1 MEVEDQDQEI
11 DEEEMKVDLPRLKE
25 LLKDKQKD
33 LEAKEK

>member
-1 MEVEDQDQEI
+1 
-11 DEEEMKVDLPRLKE
+11 MKVDLPRLKE